1 MPENPFHFS
10 RMHALTMMVLL
21 ISAGTLVSFK
31 LACVVLLPPMRH
43 VYDAHRVGL
52 HYNPAKFLVDHEGN
66 AFKRYTGTA
75 PNDMIDDIE
84 ALLKKKEESS

>member
-1 MPENPFHFS
+1 
-10 RMHALTMMVLL
+10 
-21 ISAGTLVSFK
+21 
-31 LACVVLLPPMRH
+31 MRH

-52 HYNPAKFLVDHEGN
+52 HYNPVKFLVDHEGN